1 MSVAEIIKST
11 RLVGVD
17 MNLSGAWRSLGVFDL
32 DKADIDA
39 VLDGAEAIVLN
50 QAVATNAGIVMG
62 KLRVTDAAVDHKSV
76 LMYWS
81 PERSWEVARHARG

>member
-1 MSVAEIIKST
+1 MDAKPSIEGT

-17 MNLSGAWRSLGVFDL
+17 MNLSGAWRSLGTFNL

-39 VLDGAEAIVLN
+39 VLDGAEAIVVN
-50 QAVATNAGIVMG
+50 QANGTGG
-62 KLRVTDAAVDHKSV
+62 KLRIVDAADERKPV

-81 PERSWEVARHARG
+81 QAKSWEEARHAGR